1 MTRAVVLSV
10 VLLGA
15 LAAPAIAQNAMSSTQ
30 SPPSAG
36 NSNEGGAQP
45 QNSLPD
51 GAETATR
58 TRPGSDVGTTRTQ
71 PAVGA
76 TDSSTAAR

>member
-1 MTRAVVLSV
+1 MIRPLLLSAA
-10 VLLGA
+10 LLGV
-15 LAAPAIAQNAMSSTQ
+15 LAGPVLAQNAISSMQ

-45 QNSLPD
+45 QNSMPD

-58 TRPGSDVGTTRTQ
+58 TRPGSDIGTTNTA
-71 PAVGA
+71 PA
-76 TDSSTAAR
+76 AAPTTR